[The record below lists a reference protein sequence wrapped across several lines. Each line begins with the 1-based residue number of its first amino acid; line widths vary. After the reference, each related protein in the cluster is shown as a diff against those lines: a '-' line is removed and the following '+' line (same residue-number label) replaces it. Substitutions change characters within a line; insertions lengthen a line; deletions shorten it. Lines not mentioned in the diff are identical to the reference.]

1 MATYQVTSPDSFS
14 FSKPEEWPRWLR
26 RFERFRTASGLGDK
40 PDEAQVNTLIYT
52 MGDQADDIL
61 RSFKLSE
68 AQSKSYEVVREK
80 FNSHFVAR
88 RNIIYECAKFN
99 LRKQEEGESVDTF
112 ITDLYALAEHCDYKE
127 LHNDMIRDRIVV
139 GIRDIKL
146 SERLQ
151 LDPKLTLEIAV
162 TFARQAESVHQQQ
175 SLLRGEETKQSPSIG
190 SERRWIVQK
199 EANPRR
205 AQ

>member
-80 FNSHFVAR
+80 FNSHFV
-88 RNIIYECAKFN
+88 
-99 LRKQEEGESVDTF
+99 T
-112 ITDLYALAEHCDYKE
+112 
-127 LHNDMIRDRIVV
+127 
-139 GIRDIKL
+139 
-146 SERLQ
+146 
-151 LDPKLTLEIAV
+151 
-162 TFARQAESVHQQQ
+162 
-175 SLLRGEETKQSPSIG
+175 
-190 SERRWIVQK
+190 
-199 EANPRR
+199 
-205 AQ
+205 